1 MNFNEAKKK
10 IDAALGTAE
19 EKLAGLG
26 ITVTRELEV
35 TENQISECESE
46 TLYIIG
52 SLALTGEGLTEDDTY
67 YLSIEAR
74 VEAGEVSEEA
84 LDEAIAKFD
93 ARALEAYERLS
104 QAEDKLATLVLMGK
118 EVDEELE
125 RVYAEEAA
133 KNEKAIKKDLKLAI
147 IGTVGII
154 VLVVLAV
161 VLSKLL

>member
-74 VEAGEVSEEA
+74 VDAGEVSEEA

-154 VLVVLAV
+154 VLLVLAV